1 MSFEIEK
8 QLAAKEAVKLV
19 KNGMI
24 IGLGSGSTSKCFIEE
39 LIQKVQKEGLQIKC
53 IATSNFSKNLAE
65 KHIPFIDDNLE
76 IPIDITFD
84 GADKIDLKT
93 FHLIKGGGGALLREK
108 LVAKNSRQNVI
119 LVDQSKIS
127 TPLYGFPLP
136 VEIVKFGYRS
146 TIKRIE
152 KLGYRGSIR
161 IKDGSYALTD
171 NGNYTYDIDLMEPI
185 ENAPKTHLELKQ
197 LLGVVETGLF
207 LDTAT
212 KAIIAYPGGKIEIK
226 EKP

>member
-1 MSFEIEK
+1 MSSEIEK

-24 IGLGSGSTSKCFIEE
+24 VGLGSGSTSRYFIEE
-39 LIQKVQKEGLQIKC
+39 LINKVKVDGLQIKC

-65 KHIPFIDDNLE
+65 NHIPFIDEDLKT
-76 IPIDITFD
+76 PIDITFD
-84 GADKIDLKT
+84 GADKIDLKN

-108 LVAKNSRQNVI
+108 LVAENSKQNVVI
-119 LVDQSKIS
+119 VDHSKIS
-127 TPLYGFPLP
+127 NPLFNFPLP
-136 VEIVKFGYRS
+136 VEIVKFGYAS

-152 KLGYRGSIR
+152 KLGYKGSIR
-161 IKDGSYALTD
+161 TKDGKYALTD
-171 NGNYTYDIDLMEPI
+171 NGNYTYDIDLKSPI
-185 ENAPKTHLELKQ
+185 ENAPKTHLELKL

-212 KAIIAYPGGKIEIK
+212 LAIIAYPGGKIEIK